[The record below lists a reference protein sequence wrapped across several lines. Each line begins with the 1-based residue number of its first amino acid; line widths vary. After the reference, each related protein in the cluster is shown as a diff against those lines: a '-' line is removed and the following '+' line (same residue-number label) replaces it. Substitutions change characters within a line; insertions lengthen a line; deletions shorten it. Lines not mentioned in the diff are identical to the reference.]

1 MNQEL
6 LQQIGQIFRQKRI
19 KKNYSLEK
27 ISEITKIS
35 IKNLIYIEEGN
46 FQKLPGKFYEKSFIK
61 IYSEALRIKNG
72 ELISMYLE
80 ANKEHRSINQNKE
93 IRSFNKLSNFFSE
106 RKLPSVAFLS
116 ASLIIFSFII
126 IFQLFTSNEEVKT
139 NLTFEKDTN
148 NSQNFIK
155 ELEDLKKETPI
166 KNTNLNVD
174 DFDYSQNFQN
184 NEIYFNEIL
193 AVNDVWLEIKDS
205 NDSSIIATL
214 LKKNETFSIPN
225 EEGLKISVSNAG
237 VVKIKKGDTLTSV
250 IGSFGTILDSV
261 SLDSLLNKY

>member
-1 MNQEL
+1 M
-6 LQQIGQIFRQKRI
+6 
-19 KKNYSLEK
+19 
-27 ISEITKIS
+27 
-35 IKNLIYIEEGN
+35 
-46 FQKLPGKFYEKSFIK
+46 
-61 IYSEALRIKNG
+61 
-72 ELISMYLE
+72 
-80 ANKEHRSINQNKE
+80 
-93 IRSFNKLSNFFSE
+93 
-106 RKLPSVAFLS
+106 S

-193 AVNDVWLEIKDS
+193 AVDDVWLEIKDS

-250 IGSFGTILDSV
+250 IGSFGTILNSV